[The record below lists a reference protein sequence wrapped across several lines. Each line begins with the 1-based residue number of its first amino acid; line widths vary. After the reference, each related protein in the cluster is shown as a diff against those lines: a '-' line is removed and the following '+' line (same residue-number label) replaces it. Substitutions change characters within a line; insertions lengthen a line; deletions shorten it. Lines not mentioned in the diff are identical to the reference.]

1 MEWQILESQRYLEI
15 MQRLQVGPIV
25 GKVLDFRENQDPG
38 KTPLHDYGL
47 LKDAKKV
54 LERLEKAIF
63 TQEKVVV
70 YGDYDCDGI
79 MATSILVSAFERRHL
94 KVGFHIPNRFVD
106 GYGLSVARVRQM
118 HEKGY
123 TLIITVDNGISAFEA
138 CEEAKRLG
146 MDAIITDHHEIG
158 SKLPEAYA
166 ILHTGLSPDYPF
178 KGISGG
184 FLSC

>member
-1 MEWQILESQRYLEI
+1 M
-15 MQRLQVGPIV
+15 
-25 GKVLDFRENQDPG
+25 
-38 KTPLHDYGL
+38 
-47 LKDAKKV
+47 
-54 LERLEKAIF
+54 
-63 TQEKVVV
+63 V

-146 MDAIITDHHEIG
+146 MDVIITDHHEIG
-158 SKLPEAYA
+158 SKLPKPMPSCIPDSLRI
-166 ILHTGLSPDYPF
+166 ILS
-178 KGISGG
+178 KG
-184 FLSC
+184 FLAVFWLVSWGVRSLVRRMPIFIA